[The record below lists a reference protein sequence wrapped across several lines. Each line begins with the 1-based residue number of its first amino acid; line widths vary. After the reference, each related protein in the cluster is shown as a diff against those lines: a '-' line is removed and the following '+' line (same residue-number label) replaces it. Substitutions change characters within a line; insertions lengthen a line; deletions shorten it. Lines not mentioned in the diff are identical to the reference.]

1 MSRSSNGS
9 DAGAGA
15 VALVTGGTRGIG
27 RTIVARLAA
36 SGYRVVT
43 CGRTDPG
50 DLAGAE
56 ARAEPRAEA
65 GTGARAGTRAGA
77 RAGAGTGARAETE
90 TETGAGAGR
99 ILFHR
104 ADIRE
109 PDQAAALVAAAMD
122 AFGRLDLVVNNAGG
136 GPPVPAATASPNL
149 VTAVVRLNL
158 LAPFFV
164 AQAANAVMQA
174 QDTGGLI
181 VNIGSVSALRPA
193 PGTAAYAAAKGGLEV
208 LTRALALEWAP
219 RVRVNTVT
227 AGVVRTDD
235 NAAHYGDERALAAV
249 AATVPLGRMATPD
262 DIADAVLL
270 LASPLAGYI
279 TGASLLVDG
288 GGQLPRY
295 SDAIGGPAL
304 P

>member
-1 MSRSSNGS
+1 MSPSSSGS
-9 DAGAGA
+9 DPGDGLG
-15 VALVTGGTRGIG
+15 ALVTGGTRGIG
-27 RTIVARLAA
+27 RTVAARLAA
-36 SGYRVVT
+36 AGYRVLT
-43 CGRTDPG
+43 CGRKDPG
-50 DLAGAE
+50 DLPAGVA
-56 ARAEPRAEA
+56 
-65 GTGARAGTRAGA
+65 
-77 RAGAGTGARAETE
+77 
-90 TETGAGAGR
+90 
-99 ILFHR
+99 FHR
-104 ADIRE
+104 ADVRE
-109 PDQAAALVAAAMD
+109 PEQAAALVAAAVD

-136 GPPVPAATASPNL
+136 GPPAPAATVSPNL

-164 AQAANAVMQA
+164 AQAANAVMQG
-174 QDTGGLI
+174 QEGGGLI

-227 AGVVRTDD
+227 AGVVRTED
-235 NAAHYGDERALAAV
+235 NAAHYGDEAALAAV

-270 LASPLAGYI
+270 LASPLAGYV

-295 SDAIGGPAL
+295 SDTAQPSR
-304 P
+304 